1 MFTDF
6 SSRKDSILSAFRQAK
21 ADLEQL
27 NKDIDVEITSNNETI
42 TALQAEQT
50 NLKNLKA
57 TNNSSIKG
65 LNSFIGK

>member
-6 SSRKDSILSAFRQAK
+6 SSRKDSILSAFRQTK

-27 NKDIDVEITSNNETI
+27 NKDIDVEITSNNKTI